1 MKSLYKMWK
10 TTKKARENKEDYI
23 RKFNEGGKSF
33 SNIKCAFNANILINK
48 SGVLYNTKITSEYF
62 FIPIQNIKKV
72 QVKTDEEL
80 SKHVIDNKIP
90 LIGDLNLPRNVHF
103 FLIINYTEN
112 NIELEKTI
120 ESKMA
125 NLGVTSILKA
135 RQQYNED
142 HPKCKKRLL
151 KRKHN
156 KLGAVFMNL
165 KGKVAI
171 VTGASRG
178 IGKGIAIELA
188 KAGACVVINYKS
200 NDEAAEKTLQE
211 IRELGAYALKIKGDV
226 SDYEFSKQLIKTTVE
241 KLGKIDILINNA
253 GISKVGLFMDASPV
267 EWDNILNVNLK
278 GTINCS
284 HSVVKEMINQKS
296 GIIIN
301 ISSMWGN
308 VGASCEVIYSASK
321 GAINSF
327 TKALAK
333 ELAPSNIRVNA
344 IAPGV
349 IDTEMNAWLSLEERK
364 SLIDEIPM
372 MKVGEVQDV
381 GMLVTFLASENSK
394 YITGQ
399 VITIDGGMQ

>member
-1 MKSLYKMWK
+1 
-10 TTKKARENKEDYI
+10 
-23 RKFNEGGKSF
+23 
-33 SNIKCAFNANILINK
+33 
-48 SGVLYNTKITSEYF
+48 
-62 FIPIQNIKKV
+62 
-72 QVKTDEEL
+72 
-80 SKHVIDNKIP
+80 
-90 LIGDLNLPRNVHF
+90 
-103 FLIINYTEN
+103 
-112 NIELEKTI
+112 
-120 ESKMA
+120 
-125 NLGVTSILKA
+125 
-135 RQQYNED
+135 
-142 HPKCKKRLL
+142 
-151 KRKHN
+151 
-156 KLGAVFMNL
+156 MNL

-178 IGKGIAIELA
+178 IGKGIALELA
-188 KAGACVVINYKS
+188 KSGACVVINYKS
-200 NDEAAEKTLQE
+200 NDEAAEKTLLE
-211 IRELGAYALKIKGDV
+211 IKELGSYALKIKGDV
-226 SDYEFSKQLIKTTVE
+226 SDYEFSKQLIKTTIE
-241 KLGKIDILINNA
+241 KLGRIDILINNA
-253 GISKVGLFMDASPV
+253 GISKVGLFMETSPI

-284 HSVVKEMINQKS
+284 HNAVKEMIKQKS

-349 IDTEMNAWLSLEERK
+349 IDTDMNSWLTGEERK
-364 SLIDEIPM
+364 SLISEIPM
-372 MKVGEVQDV
+372 MKLGEVQDI

>member
-1 MKSLYKMWK
+1 
-10 TTKKARENKEDYI
+10 
-23 RKFNEGGKSF
+23 
-33 SNIKCAFNANILINK
+33 
-48 SGVLYNTKITSEYF
+48 
-62 FIPIQNIKKV
+62 
-72 QVKTDEEL
+72 
-80 SKHVIDNKIP
+80 
-90 LIGDLNLPRNVHF
+90 
-103 FLIINYTEN
+103 
-112 NIELEKTI
+112 
-120 ESKMA
+120 
-125 NLGVTSILKA
+125 
-135 RQQYNED
+135 
-142 HPKCKKRLL
+142 
-151 KRKHN
+151 
-156 KLGAVFMNL
+156 MNL

-171 VTGASRG
+171 VTGSSRG

-188 KAGACVVINYKS
+188 KAGACVVINYKT
-200 NDEAAEKTLQE
+200 NDEAAEKTLKE
-211 IRELGAYALKIKGDV
+211 IRDIGAYAIKIKGDV
-226 SDYEFSKQLIKTTVE
+226 SDYEFSKELIKNTVE
-241 KLGKIDILINNA
+241 KLGKIDILVNNA
-253 GISKVGLFMDASPV
+253 GISKVGLFMDASPE
-267 EWDNILNVNLK
+267 EWEQIIDVNLK

-284 HSVVKEMINQKS
+284 HSVVKEMVKQKS

-349 IDTEMNAWLSLEERK
+349 IDTEMNSWLSGEERK

-372 MKVGEVQDV
+372 MKIGEVKDV